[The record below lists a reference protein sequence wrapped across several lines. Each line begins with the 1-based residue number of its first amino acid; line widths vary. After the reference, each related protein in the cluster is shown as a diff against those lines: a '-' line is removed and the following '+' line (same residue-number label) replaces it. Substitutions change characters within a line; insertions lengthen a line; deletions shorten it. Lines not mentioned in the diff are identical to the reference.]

1 MTHRLFRYTG
11 KREVYCPVIDQTD
24 PEVSEYSTIERQAKA
39 NALAQN
45 QDLGDSSLLDCR
57 VDDAVMP
64 LINSCLQTA
73 FATASRYIALI
84 VVVGCLSTAA
94 QAAAVVDSRLDDEK
108 SPTST
113 ADMVAADR
121 SPPDRSSRIL
131 LAQASAQP
139 DSGTNWNSAL
149 PPTDKYDWLQTTSGE
164 WLKGELKVLY
174 SGSLE
179 FDSKKFKLRT
189 LKMKDVAQYLG
200 HGSKR
205 VSIQTPTG
213 NRIIDGVVSIDRLR
227 VMVVSD
233 QGEES
238 FDRSQLISI
247 TPGASAESDNWS
259 GKISLGLNYTR
270 GNTDQTDKIGSLLIR
285 RRTPG
290 NRLLINYMGQES
302 DVNNFQTVN
311 NHRLNL
317 LYDVYPE
324 RGFFWRPL
332 YLEYYHDPFQNIDH
346 RATISIGAGY
356 HLLDKPGIT
365 WNVSGGPAYQATRY
379 DSVQDG
385 EEDQADTPALVAG
398 TFFDTALTNTVDFK
412 TLYNVTIL
420 NRESGTYTHHA
431 RATFEIELT
440 SIFDLDFELVWD
452 RTRDPQPR
460 ADGSIPDQDD
470 IQWLLTLGIE
480 F

>member
-1 MTHRLFRYTG
+1 MPMINKCHRAA
-11 KREVYCPVIDQTD
+11 C
-24 PEVSEYSTIERQAKA
+24 
-39 NALAQN
+39 
-45 QDLGDSSLLDCR
+45 
-57 VDDAVMP
+57 
-64 LINSCLQTA
+64 
-73 FATASRYIALI
+73 ATASRYTALI
-84 VVVGCLSTAA
+84 VVVGCLSMGARAA
-94 QAAAVVDSRLDDEK
+94 TVIDNRLDAEN
-108 SPTST
+108 TST
-113 ADMVAADR
+113 SATNIVATDR
-121 SPPDRSSRIL
+121 SPQFL
-131 LAQASAQP
+131 LAQASAQA
-139 DSGTNWNSAL
+139 DTGTNWDSAL
-149 PPTDKYDWLQTTSGE
+149 PPTDKFDWLQTTSGE

-205 VSIQTPTG
+205 ISIQTPTG
-213 NRIIDGVVSIDRLR
+213 SRTVDGIITIDRQR
-227 VMVVSD
+227 VMVISD
-233 QGEES
+233 KGKES

-247 TPGASAESDNWS
+247 TPGASTESDNWS

-270 GNTDQTDKIGSLLIR
+270 GNTDQTDNIGNLLIR
-285 RRTPG
+285 RRTPE
-290 NRLLINYMGQES
+290 NRLLINYLGQES

-365 WNVSGGPAYQATRY
+365 WNVSGGPAYRATRY

-385 EEDQADTPALVAG
+385 EENEADTPALVAG
-398 TFFDTALTNTVDFK
+398 TFFDTALTNSVDFK

-431 RATFEIELT
+431 RATFNIELT
-440 SIFDLDFELVWD
+440 SIVDLDVALVWD
-452 RTRDPQPR
+452 RTRDPQPK
-460 ADGSIPDQDD
+460 ADGSVPDQDD
-470 IQWLLTLGIE
+470 TQWLLTLGIE